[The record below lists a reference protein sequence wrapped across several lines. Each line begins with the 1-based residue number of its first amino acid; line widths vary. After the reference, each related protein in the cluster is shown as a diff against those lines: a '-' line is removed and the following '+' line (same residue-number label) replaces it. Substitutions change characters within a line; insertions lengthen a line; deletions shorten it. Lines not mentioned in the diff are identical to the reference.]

1 MQGPG
6 QQPQSLVKLHQLI
19 SIATEIGKVAVVVAA
34 TDDNNNDAT
43 TTTTAY
49 YYLLVYI
56 LLPLQHHRIDALNG
70 SQEFRSQVIG
80 WAPLGATNE
89 AGK

>member
-6 QQPQSLVKLHQLI
+6 QEPQSLVKLHQLI

-49 YYLLVYI
+49 DYLLVYI
-56 LLPLQHHRIDALNG
+56 LQPLQHHRIDALNG
-70 SQEFRSQVIG
+70 SQEFRSGDWSGSPRSHQ
-80 WAPLGATNE
+80 
-89 AGK
+89 

>member
-6 QQPQSLVKLHQLI
+6 QPQSLVKLHQLI
-19 SIATEIGKVAVVVAA
+19 SIATEIGKVVVAA

-49 YYLLVYI
+49 DYLLVYI
-56 LLPLQHHRIDALNG
+56 LQPLQHHRIDALNG

>member
-6 QQPQSLVKLHQLI
+6 QPQSLVKLHQLI

-43 TTTTAY
+43 TTTTTTAY
-49 YYLLVYI
+49 DYYLLVPAASPY
-56 LLPLQHHRIDALNG
+56 
-70 SQEFRSQVIG
+70 
-80 WAPLGATNE
+80 
-89 AGK
+89 

>member
-43 TTTTAY
+43 TTTTTAY
-49 YYLLVYI
+49 DYLLPASPY
-56 LLPLQHHRIDALNG
+56 
-70 SQEFRSQVIG
+70 
-80 WAPLGATNE
+80 
-89 AGK
+89 